1 MRPKH
6 KPDGGEEPVQ
16 LWKDFIRETAPQS
29 RRPTLQQLETLTL
42 PIWQELIDGAKYVD
56 ERVREIL
63 DEVRPDVI
71 VEDNVVAFPAVP
83 ASGIPWVRIMSCNPL
98 EMKDPDLPPAFSG
111 YTSGDRSGWDEFRRR
126 YRQVNAESWG
136 GFDAF
141 CREGGAPGLPEG
153 EFIHESPWLNLYL
166 YPAEADYAR
175 SRPLG
180 STWRR
185 LDSCVRGT
193 DPPFELPERLR
204 SNDGALIFL
213 SLGSLGS
220 ADVELMT
227 RLIGVLGAT
236 EHRVIVSMGPQH
248 EQLTLADNMCGAE
261 FLPQP
266 SILPIA
272 DVVITHGGN
281 NTVTECFHFGKPMVA
296 APLFWDQYDN
306 AQRLDELG
314 FGVRL
319 GSYTFEDRELTG
331 AIERL
336 RSDEALRGRMRAIAE
351 RLQKSP
357 GTVRA
362 ADAIQRLVHEGRP

>member
-1 MRPKH
+1 M
-6 KPDGGEEPVQ
+6 
-16 LWKDFIRETAPQS
+16 
-29 RRPTLQQLETLTL
+29 
-42 PIWQELIDGAKYVD
+42 
-56 ERVREIL
+56 
-63 DEVRPDVI
+63 
-71 VEDNVVAFPAVP
+71 
-83 ASGIPWVRIMSCNPL
+83 
-98 EMKDPDLPPAFSG
+98 
-111 YTSGDRSGWDEFRRR
+111 
-126 YRQVNAESWG
+126 
-136 GFDAF
+136 
-141 CREGGAPGLPEG
+141 
-153 EFIHESPWLNLYL
+153 HESPWLNLSL
-166 YPAEADYAR
+166 YPAEADYVR

-180 STWRR
+180 PTWQR

-204 SNDGALIFL
+204 SEDGTLVYL

-220 ADVELMT
+220 ADVELMA
-227 RLIGVLGAT
+227 RLIDVLGAT
-236 EHRVIVSMGPQH
+236 DHRVVVSMGPQH
-248 EQLTLADNMCGAE
+248 EQLWLADNMCGAE

-281 NTVTECFHFGKPMVA
+281 NTVTECFHFGKPMVI

-319 GSYTFEDRELTG
+319 GSYTFEDRDLTG

-336 RSDEALRGRMRAIAE
+336 RSDEALRGRMRTIAR
-351 RLQKSP
+351 RLQMSP

-362 ADAIQRLVHEGRP
+362 ADAIERIAREGGP